1 MYKMKV
7 IYGRIS
13 TAEQNEARQMVKG
26 EMSFIDK
33 CSGAVPFKE
42 RPQAKKLMEF
52 LKVNPTYETVIL
64 SVDRIGRSTLDIL
77 QTIQLFKEKGYVLRI
92 ENLGMD
98 NSSPFFDLMISLLG
112 TLAEH
117 ERQVIKERCK
127 GGIEIAKAKG
137 IYSGRKRGTIDD
149 RNRTL
154 KKHSDIVTCLNSKM
168 KISDISKLTG
178 KHRRTVAK
186 VKSMI

>member
-1 MYKMKV
+1 MKV

-13 TAEQNEARQMVKG
+13 TFDQNEARQIVKG
-26 EMSFIDK
+26 ELMFIDK
-33 CSGAVPFKE
+33 CSGAVPFME
-42 RPQAKKLMEF
+42 RPQAKKLIEY
-52 LKVNPTYETVIL
+52 LKKSPTCETEIL

-77 QTIQLFKEKGYVLRI
+77 QTIEYFKKNGYVLKI
-92 ENLGMD
+92 QNLGMD

-127 GGIEIAKAKG
+127 GGIAIGKANG
-137 IYSGRKRGTIDD
+137 IYTGRKKGTTDD

-154 KKHSDIVTCLNSKM
+154 KKHQDIVTCLSSQM
-168 KISDISKLTG
+168 KISDINRLTG
-178 KHRRTVAK
+178 KHRTTIYK
-186 VKSMI
+186 VKALL

>member
-1 MYKMKV
+1 MKV

-13 TAEQNEARQMVKG
+13 TAEQNEARQVVKG
-26 EMSFIDK
+26 EITFIDK
-33 CSGAVPFKE
+33 CSGAVPFME
-42 RPQAKKLMEF
+42 RPQAIKLLDYLKK
-52 LKVNPTYETVIL
+52 NPDAETLVL

-77 QTIQLFKEKGYVLRI
+77 QTIQFFKEKGYVLRI

-117 ERQVIKERCK
+117 ERQVIKERCR
-127 GGIEIAKAKG
+127 GGIEVAKAKG
-137 IYSGRKRGTIDD
+137 VYVGRKKGTIDD

-154 KKHSDIVTCLNSKM
+154 NKHQDIATCLNSRM
-168 KISDISKLTG
+168 KVSDICKLTG
-178 KHRRTVAK
+178 KHRATVYK
-186 VKSMI
+186 VKGLL

>member
-1 MYKMKV
+1 MRV

-13 TAEQNEARQMVKG
+13 TLDQNEARQIVKG
-26 EMSFIDK
+26 ELMFIDK
-33 CSGAVPFKE
+33 CSGAIPFME
-42 RPQAKKLMEF
+42 RPQAKKLIKY
-52 LKVNPTYETVIL
+52 LNKNPTCVTEIL

-77 QTIQLFKEKGYVLRI
+77 QTIQFFKINDFVLKI
-92 ENLGMD
+92 KNLGMD

-127 GGIEIAKAKG
+127 GGIAIAKAKG
-137 IYSGRKRGTIDD
+137 IYSGRKKGTTDD

-154 KKHSDIVTCLNSKM
+154 KKHKDIVTCLNLKM
-168 KISDISKLTG
+168 KVTDICRLTG
-178 KHRRTVAK
+178 KHRATIQK
-186 VKSMI
+186 VKQIL

>member
-1 MYKMKV
+1 MKV

-13 TAEQNEARQMVKG
+13 TSEQNEARQLEKG
-26 EMSFIDK
+26 EIAFIDK
-33 CSGAVPFKE
+33 CSGAVPFME
-42 RPQAKKLMEF
+42 RPQAKRLIDH
-52 LKVNPTYETVIL
+52 LKNNPTCETEIL

-77 QTIQLFKEKGYVLRI
+77 QTIQFFKKNGYVLKI
-92 ENLGMD
+92 KNLGMD

-127 GGIEIAKAKG
+127 GGINIAKAKG
-137 IYSGRKRGTIDD
+137 IYTGRKKGTTDD

-154 KKHSDIVTCLNSKM
+154 KKHQDIVTCLEAKM
-168 KISDISKLTG
+168 KVADICRLTG
-178 KHRRTVAK
+178 KNRITVGK
-186 VKSMI
+186 VRQLL

>member
-1 MYKMKV
+1 MKV

-13 TAEQNEARQMVKG
+13 TFDQNEARQIVKG
-26 EMSFIDK
+26 EKLFIDK
-33 CSGAVPFKE
+33 CSGAVPFME
-42 RPQAKKLMEF
+42 RPQAKKLIDF
-52 LKVNPTYETVIL
+52 LKINPTFETVVL

-77 QTIQLFKEKGYVLRI
+77 QTIQFFKEKGYVLKI

-117 ERQVIKERCK
+117 ERQVIKERCR
-127 GGIEIAKAKG
+127 GGIEFAKANG
-137 IYSGRKRGTIDD
+137 IYVGRKKGTTDD

-154 KKHSDIVTCLNSKM
+154 NKHRDIVTCLNSKM
-168 KISDISKLTG
+168 KISEICRLTG
-178 KHRRTVAK
+178 KHRNTVSK
-186 VKSMI
+186 VKSLI

>member
-1 MYKMKV
+1 MKV

-13 TAEQNEARQMVKG
+13 TSEQNKSRQLQKG
-26 EMSFIDK
+26 QIAFIDK
-33 CSGAVPFKE
+33 CSVAVPFME
-42 RPQAKKLMEF
+42 RPQAKKLLEY
-52 LKVNPTYETVIL
+52 LKANTICETEVL

-77 QTIQLFKEKGYVLRI
+77 HTIQFFKQNGYVLKI
-92 ENLGMD
+92 KNLGMD

-127 GGIEIAKAKG
+127 GGIAIAKAKG
-137 IYSGRKRGTIDD
+137 VYTGRKKGTTDD

-154 KKHSDIVTCLNSKM
+154 KKHQDIVTCLESRM
-168 KISDISKLTG
+168 KTADIVRLTG
-178 KHRRTVAK
+178 KHRATIKK
-186 VKSMI
+186 VKMVI

>member
-1 MYKMKV
+1 MKV

-13 TAEQNEARQMVKG
+13 TSEQNEARQLEKG
-26 EMSFIDK
+26 EIAFIDK
-33 CSGAVPFKE
+33 CSGAVPFME
-42 RPQAKKLMEF
+42 RPQAKRLIDH
-52 LKVNPTYETVIL
+52 LKNNPICETEIL

-77 QTIQLFKEKGYVLRI
+77 QTIQFFKQNGYVLKI
-92 ENLGMD
+92 KNLGMD

-127 GGIEIAKAKG
+127 GGIAIAKSKG
-137 IYSGRKRGTIDD
+137 IYEGRKKGTTDD

-154 KKHSDIVTCLNSKM
+154 NKHQDIVTCLNTKM
-168 KISDISKLTG
+168 KIADICKVTG
-178 KHRRTVAK
+178 KHRNTIKK
-186 VKSMI
+186 VKTIL

>member
-1 MYKMKV
+1 MKV

-13 TAEQNEARQMVKG
+13 SNEQNEARQLEKG
-26 EMSFIDK
+26 EIAFIDK
-33 CSGAVPFKE
+33 CSGALPFMG
-42 RPQAKKLMEF
+42 RPQAKRLLDH
-52 LKVNPTYETVIL
+52 LKNNPTCETVIL

-77 QTIQLFKEKGYVLRI
+77 QTIQFFKQNGYVLKI
-92 ENLGMD
+92 KNLGMD

-127 GGIEIAKAKG
+127 GGIAIAKANG
-137 IYSGRKRGTIDD
+137 IYTGRKKGTTDD

-154 KKHSDIVTCLNSKM
+154 KKHHDIVTCLNSKM
-168 KISDISKLTG
+168 KVADICRLTG
-178 KHRRTVAK
+178 KNRATIQK
-186 VKSMI
+186 VKNLI

>member
-1 MYKMKV
+1 MRV

-13 TAEQNEARQMVKG
+13 TFDQNEARQIVKG
-26 EMSFIDK
+26 EILFLDK
-33 CSGAVPFKE
+33 CSGAVPFME
-42 RPQAKKLMEF
+42 RPQAKKLIEH
-52 LKVNPTYETVIL
+52 LKKNPTCETEIL

-77 QTIQLFKEKGYVLRI
+77 QTIQFFKQNGYVLKI
-92 ENLGMD
+92 QNLGMD

-127 GGIEIAKAKG
+127 GGIAVGKANG
-137 IYSGRKRGTIDD
+137 IYQGRKKGTTDD

-154 KKHSDIVTCLNSKM
+154 KKHQDIVTCLNSKM
-168 KISDISKLTG
+168 KGADICRLTG
-178 KHRRTVAK
+178 KHRATIQK
-186 VKSMI
+186 VKDLL

>member
-1 MYKMKV
+1 MKV

-13 TAEQNEARQMVKG
+13 TSEQNEARQLEKG
-26 EMSFIDK
+26 GIAFIDK
-33 CSGAVPFKE
+33 CSGAVPFME
-42 RPQAKKLMEF
+42 RNQAKRLIDH
-52 LKVNPTYETVIL
+52 LKNNPTCETEIL

-77 QTIQLFKEKGYVLRI
+77 QTIKYFKQNGYVLKI
-92 ENLGMD
+92 KNLGMD

-127 GGIEIAKAKG
+127 GGIAIGKANG
-137 IYSGRKRGTIDD
+137 IYQGRKKGTTDD

-154 KKHSDIVTCLNSKM
+154 KKHQDIVTCLNSKM
-168 KISDISKLTG
+168 KVADICRLTG
-178 KHRRTVAK
+178 KHRVTIQK
-186 VKSMI
+186 VKDLL

>member
-1 MYKMKV
+1 MKV

-13 TAEQNEARQMVKG
+13 TAEQNEARQVAKG
-26 EMSFIDK
+26 EISFIDK
-33 CSGAVPFKE
+33 CSGAVPFME
-42 RPQAKKLMEF
+42 RPQAKKLLDY
-52 LKVNPTYETVIL
+52 LKNNPDAETLVL

-77 QTIQLFKEKGYVLRI
+77 QTIQFFKGKGYVLRI

-117 ERQVIKERCK
+117 ERQVIKERCR
-127 GGIEIAKAKG
+127 GGIEVAKAKG
-137 IYSGRKRGTIDD
+137 IYVGRKKGTTDD

-154 KKHSDIVTCLNSKM
+154 RKHQDIVTCLNSKM
-168 KISDISKLTG
+168 KVTDICKLTG
-178 KHRRTVAK
+178 KHRATVYK
-186 VKSMI
+186 VKSFL

>member
-1 MYKMKV
+1 MKV

-13 TAEQNEARQMVKG
+13 TFDQNEARQIVKG
-26 EMSFIDK
+26 ELMFIDK
-33 CSGAVPFKE
+33 CSGAVPFME
-42 RPQAKKLMEF
+42 RPQAKKLIEY
-52 LKVNPTYETVIL
+52 LKKNPTCVTEIL

-77 QTIQLFKEKGYVLRI
+77 QTIEYFKKNGYVLKI
-92 ENLGMD
+92 QNLGMD

-127 GGIEIAKAKG
+127 GGIAVAKSNG
-137 IYSGRKRGTIDD
+137 IYTGRKKGTTDD

-154 KKHSDIVTCLNSKM
+154 KKHQDIVTCLNSKM
-168 KISDISKLTG
+168 KVADICRLTG
-178 KHRRTVAK
+178 KHRSTISK
-186 VKSMI
+186 VKHLI

>member
-1 MYKMKV
+1 MKV

-13 TAEQNEARQMVKG
+13 TAEQNEARQLING
-26 EMSFIDK
+26 EVAFIDK
-33 CSGAVPFKE
+33 CSGAVPFMQ
-42 RPQAKKLMEF
+42 RPQAKKMLDYM
-52 LKVNPTYETVIL
+52 KTNPKSEIVIL

-77 QTIQLFKEKGYVLRI
+77 QTIQYIKEKKYLLRI

-117 ERQVIKERCK
+117 ERQIIKERCR
-127 GGIEIAKAKG
+127 GGIEVAKSNG
-137 IYSGRKRGTIDD
+137 IYLGRKKGTIDD

-154 KKHSDIVTCLNSKM
+154 QKHRDIVNCLLQNMSIAKVVET
-168 KISDISKLTG
+168 TG
-178 KHRRTVAK
+178 KHRNTVTK
-186 VKSMI
+186 VKALL

>member
-13 TAEQNEARQMVKG
+13 TAEQNEARQLVKG
-26 EMSFIDK
+26 EMSFMDK
-33 CSGAVPFKE
+33 CSGAVPFME
-42 RPQAKKLMEF
+42 RPQAKKLLDY
-52 LKVNPTYETVIL
+52 LKVNPTCETIIL

-77 QTIQLFKEKGYVLRI
+77 QTIQFFKERGYVLRI

-127 GGIEIAKAKG
+127 GGIDVAKAKG
-137 IYSGRKRGTIDD
+137 IYTGRKRGTTDD

-154 KKHSDIVTCLNSKM
+154 KKHQDIVICLEAKMKVSDIC
-168 KISDISKLTG
+168 KLTG
-178 KHRRTVAK
+178 KHRATIYK
-186 VKSMI
+186 VKELL

>member
-1 MYKMKV
+1 MKV

-13 TAEQNEARQMVKG
+13 TSDQNEARQVVKG
-26 EMSFIDK
+26 ELLFIDK
-33 CSGAVPFKE
+33 CSGAVPFME
-42 RPQAKKLMEF
+42 RPQAKKLIEY
-52 LKVNPTYETVIL
+52 LKKNPTCETEIL

-77 QTIQLFKEKGYVLRI
+77 QTIKFFRQNGYVLKI
-92 ENLGMD
+92 KNLGMD

-127 GGIEIAKAKG
+127 GGIAIGKQNG
-137 IYSGRKRGTIDD
+137 IYTGRKKGTTDD

-154 KKHSDIVTCLNSKM
+154 KKHQDIVTCLESKM
-168 KISDISKLTG
+168 KIVDICRITG
-178 KHRRTVAK
+178 KNRVTIYK
-186 VKSMI
+186 VKTLL

>member
-1 MYKMKV
+1 MKV

-13 TAEQNEARQMVKG
+13 TVEQNEARQLIKG
-26 EMSFIDK
+26 EVTFIDK
-33 CSGAVPFKE
+33 CSGAVPFMQ
-42 RPQAKKLMEF
+42 RPQAKRLLDYMKS
-52 LKVNPTYETVIL
+52 NPQSEIVIL

-77 QTIQLFKEKGYVLRI
+77 QTIQYFKEKNYLLRI

-117 ERQVIKERCK
+117 ERQIIKERCR
-127 GGIEIAKAKG
+127 GGIEVAKANG
-137 IYSGRKRGTIDD
+137 IYSGRKKGTIDD

-154 KKHSDIVTCLNSKM
+154 HKHKDIVNCLSQNMSIAKV
-168 KISDISKLTG
+168 IETTG
-178 KHRRTVAK
+178 KHRNTVNK
-186 VKSMI
+186 VKALL